1 MVRLG
6 IGMYGYSSSEKYSSQ
21 LTPAVNWYSAV
32 SQVKNVK
39 AGTSI
44 GYDRKGIS
52 DLDITIAI
60 IPVGYADGFKRSLSN
75 GKGGVFIQNQ
85 YCPVIG
91 NVCMDMIM
99 VNIGRLSVS
108 EGESVEI
115 IGSNQS
121 VLDLANKMETIP
133 YEVLT
138 GISKRVHRVYLED

>member
-1 MVRLG
+1 
-6 IGMYGYSSSEKYSSQ
+6 
-21 LTPAVNWYSAV
+21 
-32 SQVKNVK
+32 
-39 AGTSI
+39 
-44 GYDRKGIS
+44 
-52 DLDITIAI
+52 
-60 IPVGYADGFKRSLSN
+60 
-75 GKGGVFIQNQ
+75 
-85 YCPVIG
+85 
-91 NVCMDMIM
+91 MDMIM